1 MTETSN
7 LPWEWLTVVFLVAA
21 ALLLTLSA
29 LLERSGPIRLRHWAE
44 EAGGRLLAV
53 YESRQRFETFRFL
66 LGLLARLGLVGLFVA
81 TLNSLLVL
89 GLVAAELFALGLVAL
104 VAAGS
109 EILNRTL
116 VFHDPERG
124 LRKLTAVY
132 RALLLLLAPLVLLI
146 APLVPETW
154 LERREDAG
162 HGEAATDE
170 EIEAFI
176 DVGTREGILEPEER
190 DLVWGIVDF
199 GESVVRS
206 VMTPRVDVAAAPV
219 DSSLETLAD
228 RFIETGYSR
237 LPLYDTDPDAITG
250 VLHIRDL
257 LAGLRAEPR
266 PAAGD
271 LARPPYLV
279 AETKPLNELL
289 REFQA
294 RGLELAIVVDEHGG
308 TAGLVTMEDLLE
320 RIVGEIADEADEPP
334 RHNEQL
340 GGGAW
345 RLAGTARLSELEEI
359 FGIEVG
365 EAPFETV
372 SGLVT
377 TTLGSI
383 PRGGEVVDALG
394 LRFTVEA
401 ADGRRVLRVRAEPH
415 DRRRPGGREPETM
428 ADEEEEASRA

>member
-1 MTETSN
+1 MTEASN
-7 LPWEWLTVVFLVAA
+7 LPWEWLTLLFLIAA

-44 EAGGRLLAV
+44 QAGGRLLAV
-53 YESRQRFETFRFL
+53 HDSRQRFEVFRFL
-66 LGLLARLGLVGLFVA
+66 LGLLARLSLVGLFVT

-89 GLVAAELFALGLVAL
+89 GLVAAELFALGLAAL
-104 VAAGS
+104 VAAAS
-109 EILNRTL
+109 EVVNRAL
-116 VFHDPERG
+116 VAHDPERG
-124 LRKLTAVY
+124 LRRLTAVY
-132 RALLLLLAPLVLLI
+132 RALLVVLAPLVLLI

-154 LERREDAG
+154 LERREETG
-162 HGEAATDE
+162 EGEAATAE

-199 GESVVRS
+199 GESVVRG
-206 VMTPRVDVAAAPV
+206 VMIPRVAMAGAPI
-219 DSSLETLAD
+219 DASLDALAE
-228 RFIETGYSR
+228 RFVETGYSR
-237 LPLYDTDPDAITG
+237 LPLYENDLDQIAG

-257 LAGLRAEPR
+257 LAALRTDPR
-266 PAAGD
+266 RAARD

-279 AETKPLNELL
+279 PETKPLNELL

-294 RGLELAIVVDEHGG
+294 RGLEMAIVVDEHGG

-334 RHNEQL
+334 LDKERL
-340 GGGAW
+340 AGGAW
-345 RLAGTARLSELEEI
+345 RLAGTARLAELEEI
-359 FGIEVG
+359 FGVEVG

-372 SGLVT
+372 GGLIAT
-377 TTLGSI
+377 SLGFI
-383 PRGGEVVDALG
+383 PRGGEVVEAFG

-401 ADGRRVLRVRAEPH
+401 ADGRRVLRARAE
-415 DRRRPGGREPETM
+415 RPGGTPAAGAAHRTPAGEGATG
-428 ADEEEEASRA
+428 A